1 MLRPFLLTAGFSGL
15 TAALGQEFSTYK
27 PLNFPEAANVQDVT
41 AGDLDNDGDPDIVIG
56 TDGGHVSAWFN
67 QGGGVFGEAVRL
79 ADAQRV
85 FQVKLVDLDNDGDL
99 DVTYVNWGAPDAG
112 WCENLGAGS
121 FSPPQTLVDEL
132 SANTACSLDWA
143 DVDEDG
149 HLDLFLSSYING
161 VVAWYRNDG
170 SQHFGPREA
179 IVNCPYAWVCAA
191 ADMDGDGDV
200 DIVTAGDGISWRDN
214 QNHHFLGTLPYNGGY
229 VATSLNDMRGLVLYD
244 YGSDGYPDIFV
255 ADQPGDRVVR
265 YRNDGTGNYTI
276 YGYATDY
283 VTGVAGV
290 EALRLLDLNGD
301 GYKEIVAA
309 VSDDNSI
316 RLLNGGGSGM
326 PLVTGVMGAS
336 GMAVADFNGDGLADL
351 VTAAADAGEVA
362 VYAGDGNYGYT
373 PLQTLTEVS
382 GTVLDVAVADLDGDG
397 LGDIVEA
404 FYGAEVIGWKRNL
417 GGDQFGPVQV
427 IDGATPGVQR
437 FLTRDVDGDG
447 DLDVVTSFYQDRM
460 VWYRNNGSGVFT
472 VPLII
477 SNSFGPG
484 DEFDMGDFDGDGDL
498 DLAACDFGSGSIV
511 WFQNPGNGNFEP
523 PVAVTSGQ
531 SNVRNLVCADVNG
544 DEVADIVF
552 FKEYAGGTMLCLNDG
567 TGTFAAPTV
576 VDPGLSQLYELK
588 AGDLNGDGW
597 DDVVIDRGTTPS
609 LLCMASNGD
618 GTFTALDTADAGE
631 GILYGSLDIADM
643 DGDGDNDLV
652 AAATNL
658 DYLFQ
663 WYANDGTG
671 QFATG
676 DTIDTG
682 YNAAGWDAADMDADG
697 DPDLL
702 VAYGSDLRWYEN
714 FIGSPYSVSGRI
726 YHDADGSGTWSLGDA
741 AFPGTAVH
749 CDPSASVPYSG
760 TDGFY
765 LFHTDP
771 QAYTLTAPPPH
782 PWWEL
787 ASAPDTYNVELTELA
802 PSAQNVDF
810 GFAAAYDTLVVSVTS
825 TTAPVRCDV
834 PYLRGLDL
842 VNSGTQEAA
851 VQLDYVPENAETIL
865 NVDPAPDQT
874 IGSILRWNFN
884 LPIFGTKHISLLAEN
899 SAAPFS
905 QLKDSVYAHM
915 TAPGITFNYALTHLR
930 NVLCALDPN
939 DKQVEPK
946 GYGEAGAIDIG
957 TERLTYTVRFQN
969 TGNDTAFT
977 VMVRDRL
984 HAWLDPATIE
994 VLGSSHPLTSLNV
1007 ENDGEAVFLFNN
1019 ILLPD
1024 SNVNEAASHGYVV
1037 FSIGV
1042 RPGAPNGTTIE
1053 NSADIYFG
1061 DNEAVV
1067 TNTVLNTLVDC
1078 STFGADITW
1087 MDGATLLASQGARY
1101 QWYLNGEALP
1111 GDTAQLLLIPEL
1123 GEYTVQVTNDYGCTA
1138 LSDPFAALNTA
1149 IAEEGGL
1156 RMAIVPNPMG
1166 DLSRVVFSE
1175 SLPVD
1180 ARLDLVDVNGRIVR
1194 SMNAG
1199 GRREVLI
1206 ERGHLESG
1214 MYVLRV
1220 MREDGQVGAARI
1232 VMY

>member
-1 MLRPFLLTAGFSGL
+1 MLRYILVFSCATGLLVARGQQFS
-15 TAALGQEFSTYK
+15 AYK
-27 PLNFPEAANVQDVT
+27 PLNFPEAANVQDVAT
-41 AGDLDNDGDPDIVIG
+41 GDLDNDGDPDIVIG

-79 ADAQRV
+79 AEAGRV
-85 FQVKLVDLDNDGDL
+85 YQVKLVDLDTDGDL

-132 SANTACSLDWA
+132 AANTACSLDWA

-149 HLDLFLSSYING
+149 HVDLFLSSYING

-179 IVNCPYAWVCAA
+179 IVSCPYAWVCAA
-191 ADMDGDGDV
+191 ADMDDDGDV
-200 DIVTAGDGISWRDN
+200 DVVTAGDGISWRDN
-214 QNHHFLGTLPYNGGY
+214 QNHHFTGTLPYNGGY
-229 VATSLNDMRGLVLYD
+229 IATQLSDVRGLVLYD
-244 YGSDGYPDIFV
+244 QGNDGYPDIFV
-255 ADQPGDRVVR
+255 AEEWNDRVVH
-265 YRNDGTGNYTI
+265 YTNDGTGNYSWLN
-276 YGYATDY
+276 YVSDYAT
-283 VTGVAGV
+283 GLPGV

-301 GYKEIVAA
+301 GYEEIVAA

-316 RLLNGGGSGM
+316 RLLSGSGSGI

-336 GMAVADFNGDGLADL
+336 GMAVADFNGDGLTDL

-362 VYAGDGNYGYT
+362 VYTGDGNYGYT
-373 PLQTLTEVS
+373 LLQTLTEVS

-397 LGDIVEA
+397 LNDIVEA

-417 GGDQFGPVQV
+417 GGDEFGPVQV
-427 IDGATPGVQR
+427 IDDATPGVQR
-437 FLTRDVDGDG
+437 FLPRDVDGDG

-472 VPLII
+472 APLII
-477 SNSFGPG
+477 TNTFGPG

-498 DLAACDFGSGSIV
+498 DLAACDASASSIV
-511 WFQNPGNGNFEP
+511 RFENPGNGNFEP
-523 PVAVTSGQ
+523 PVAVATSQ

-544 DEVADIVF
+544 DDVADIVF
-552 FKEYAGGTMLCLNDG
+552 FKEYTGGTMVCLNDG
-567 TGTFAAPTV
+567 SGTFAAPSIV
-576 VDPGLSQLYELK
+576 HPGLSQLYELT

-597 DDVVIDRGTTPS
+597 DDVVIARGTTPS
-609 LLCMASNGD
+609 LLCMGSNGD
-618 GTFTALDTADAGE
+618 GTFTALDTADVGE

-658 DYLFQ
+658 DYLFK
-663 WYANDGTG
+663 WFANDGTG
-671 QFATG
+671 NFPTS
-676 DTIDTG
+676 DTIDVG

-714 FIGSPYSVSGRI
+714 FIGSPYTVSGHV
-726 YHDADGSGTWSLGDA
+726 YHDADGSGTFSGGDA
-741 AFPGTAVH
+741 AFPGTPVL

-760 TDGFY
+760 ADGFY

-771 QAYTLTAPPPH
+771 QAYTLSTPPPH
-782 PWWEL
+782 PWWQL
-787 ASAPDTYNVELTELA
+787 ASSPATYNLELTELA
-802 PSAQNVDF
+802 PTAENVDF

-825 TTAPVRCDV
+825 TSAPLRCDV
-834 PYLRGLDL
+834 PYMRWLDL
-842 VNSGTQEAA
+842 VNSGTQEAV
-851 VQLDYVPENAETIL
+851 VQLDFVPQAEETIL
-865 NVDPAPDQT
+865 TVEPAPDQT
-874 IGSILRWNFN
+874 IGTILRWNFN
-884 LPIFGTKHISLLAEN
+884 LPLFGTKHIALLAEN
-899 SAAPFS
+899 NTPPFL
-905 QLKDSVYAHM
+905 QLKDSVHAHM
-915 TAPGITFNYALTHLR
+915 TAPGITFNYSLTHLR
-930 NVLCALDPN
+930 NVLCAFDPN
-939 DKQVEPK
+939 DKQVEPE
-946 GYGEAGAIDIG
+946 GYGEYGAIVIG

-969 TGNDTAFT
+969 TGTDTAFT

-984 HAWLDPATIE
+984 NEWLDPAGIQ

-1007 ENDGEAVFLFNN
+1007 ENDGEAVFRFEN

-1024 SNVNEAASHGYVV
+1024 SNVNEPASHGYVV

-1042 RPGAPNGTTIE
+1042 RPGAPDGTAIT
-1053 NSADIYFG
+1053 NNVDIYFG
-1061 DNEAVV
+1061 GNEAVT
-1067 TNTVLNTLVDC
+1067 TNTVLSTLVDC
-1078 STFGADITW
+1078 SDFGASITW
-1087 MDGATLLASQGARY
+1087 LDGSTLLASDGLHY

-1111 GDTAQLLLIPEL
+1111 GDTAQLLIIPQL
-1123 GEYTVQVTNDYGCTA
+1123 GEYTVQVTTAYGCTA

-1166 DLSRVVFSE
+1166 DWSRVHLSTPPPPGAT
-1175 SLPVD
+1175 LCI
-1180 ARLDLVDVNGRIVR
+1180 LDLHGQTVRTERAVAQTTTLHRNGLP
-1194 SMNAG
+1194 SGLYTLCLMAE
-1199 GRREVLI
+1199 GRRQT
-1206 ERGHLESG
+1206 SG
-1214 MYVLRV
+1214 RF
-1220 MREDGQVGAARI
+1220 I
-1232 VMY
+1232 VE